1 MTALDLAFQFNKN
14 EILEFL
20 VKIGAS
26 MGKSK
31 DMKKILFHAV
41 KFNMLSLI

>member
-1 MTALDLAFQFNKN
+1 
-14 EILEFL
+14 
-20 VKIGAS
+20 

-41 KFNMLSLI
+41 KFNMLSLIQNLILNRNLAVTETD